1 MTQKI
6 GTLLNNHNIYGRT
19 DFFWTSNQGIQLI
32 QTHPSTEI
40 LTLVGFVNPQKKKK
54 KIGAP
59 TNNHLLNADLH
70 YFSLR
75 TTIMFP
81 PDFNHLMS
89 LNETKT
95 TVIFS
100 SFFF

>member
-54 KIGAP
+54 KNWGPHKQPSFECRSA
-59 TNNHLLNADLH
+59 LLFIKDNYHVSARL
-70 YFSLR
+70 
-75 TTIMFP
+75 
-81 PDFNHLMS
+81 
-89 LNETKT
+89 
-95 TVIFS
+95 
-100 SFFF
+100 